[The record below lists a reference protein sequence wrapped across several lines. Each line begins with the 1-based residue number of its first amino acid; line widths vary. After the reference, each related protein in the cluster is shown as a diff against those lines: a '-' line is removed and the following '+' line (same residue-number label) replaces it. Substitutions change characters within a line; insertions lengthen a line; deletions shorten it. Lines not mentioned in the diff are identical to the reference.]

1 MVFAVIKKFK
11 NMTRA
16 RQIGTIIVTIVILVL
31 IGYVLYT
38 NFKPEPLPEYNVTE
52 IKLGDIQS
60 TYETTGTVVSD
71 NTEAYTAITGVK
83 VTAVNVKVG
92 DSVKAGDVLAQFDV
106 STLNPQLKE
115 YKTAYDK
122 ALKAYNDSV
131 SATNTAK
138 QNKANA
144 AAQMN
149 TVHAE
154 IDRLE
159 KEIKAAEDAK
169 SQTTP
174 DTPEYSQ
181 EQLDALIQKLKD
193 SGFSKEEI
201 DKIIESLKN
210 SSGGITKEDIESAI
224 ANATATKKLELAQK
238 QSQKQMLEAQL
249 ALYEA
254 QSDET
259 ASSIYKNVME
269 QKKADYESYKALV
282 DSMKNGWVASSDGLV
297 TEVNLVAGQ
306 AFTPKASKSTTT
318 DLSSIMKYVSGNN
331 DMTSVLSDIIGSV
344 TDSNASSGT
353 GITLENTNEFVAEF
367 SVGKYDILSIKV
379 GQRVKVSSLGSD
391 YEGEVIYVSA
401 TASESSAL
409 DISSI
414 ASTFTGGSSS
424 SSNGALVRVK
434 INNPDEKIIIGF
446 DVDIKI
452 DTEKIE
458 NVMVLPIDAVVTE
471 DSTNFV
477 YIVDENNK
485 VSKRE
490 ITVGR
495 FSDDNYEL
503 LTGVEQGER
512 VVDNPK
518 TSMAEG
524 DKIAIKK

>member
-1 MVFAVIKKFK
+1 
-11 NMTRA
+11 
-16 RQIGTIIVTIVILVL
+16 
-31 IGYVLYT
+31 
-38 NFKPEPLPEYNVTE
+38 
-52 IKLGDIQS
+52 
-60 TYETTGTVVSD
+60 
-71 NTEAYTAITGVK
+71 
-83 VTAVNVKVG
+83 
-92 DSVKAGDVLAQFDV
+92 
-106 STLNPQLKE
+106 
-115 YKTAYDK
+115 
-122 ALKAYNDSV
+122 
-131 SATNTAK
+131 
-138 QNKANA
+138 
-144 AAQMN
+144 
-149 TVHAE
+149 
-154 IDRLE
+154 
-159 KEIKAAEDAK
+159 
-169 SQTTP
+169 
-174 DTPEYSQ
+174 
-181 EQLDALIQKLKD
+181 
-193 SGFSKEEI
+193 
-201 DKIIESLKN
+201 
-210 SSGGITKEDIESAI
+210 
-224 ANATATKKLELAQK
+224 
-238 QSQKQMLEAQL
+238 MLEAQIS
-249 ALYEA
+249 LYEA

-269 QKKADYESYKALV
+269 QKKADYESYEALV

-379 GQRVKVSSLGSD
+379 GQKVKVSSLGSD

-401 TASESSAL
+401 TASESSSL
-409 DISSI
+409 DISTI

-424 SSNGALVRVK
+424 LSNGALVRVK
-434 INNPDEKIIIGF
+434 IKNPDEKIIIGF

-477 YIVDENNK
+477 YVVDENNK

>member
-52 IKLGDIQS
+52 IKLGDLQS

-83 VTAVNVKVG
+83 VTSVNVKVG

-106 STLNPQLKE
+106 STLNSQLKE

-131 SATNTAK
+131 SSTNAAK

-149 TVHAE
+149 TVNSE
-154 IDRLE
+154 IARLE
-159 KEIKAAEDAK
+159 QEIKAAEDTK
-169 SQTTP
+169 NQSP
-174 DTPEYSQ
+174 NTPEYSQ

-344 TDSNASSGT
+344 TDGNASSGT

-401 TASESSAL
+401 TASESSSL

-477 YIVDENNK
+477 YVVDENNK

>member
-52 IKLGDIQS
+52 IKLGDLQS

-83 VTAVNVKVG
+83 VTSVNVKVG

-106 STLNPQLKE
+106 STLNSQLKE

-131 SATNTAK
+131 SSTNAAK

-149 TVHAE
+149 TVNSE
-154 IDRLE
+154 IARLE
-159 KEIKAAEDAK
+159 QEIKATEDTK
-169 SQTTP
+169 NQTP

-344 TDSNASSGT
+344 TDGNASSGT

-379 GQRVKVSSLGSD
+379 GQRVKISSLGSD

-401 TASESSAL
+401 TASESSSL

-477 YIVDENNK
+477 YVVDENNK

-518 TSMAEG
+518 TTMAEG

>member
-83 VTAVNVKVG
+83 VTSVNVKVG

-106 STLNPQLKE
+106 STLNSQLKE

-131 SATNTAK
+131 TSTNTAK
-138 QNKANA
+138 QNKSKTV
-144 AAQMN
+144 AQMN
-149 TVHAE
+149 TVNSE
-154 IDRLE
+154 IARLE
-159 KEIKAAEDAK
+159 QEIKAADDTK
-169 SQTTP
+169 NQTP

-249 ALYEA
+249 SLYEA

-344 TDSNASSGT
+344 TDGNVSSGT

-401 TASESSAL
+401 TASESSSL

-477 YIVDENNK
+477 YVVDENNK

-495 FSDDNYEL
+495 FSDDDYEL

>member
-106 STLNPQLKE
+106 STLNSQLKE
-115 YKTAYDK
+115 YKTAYD
-122 ALKAYNDSV
+122 DSV

-149 TVHAE
+149 TVNSE
-154 IDRLE
+154 IARLE
-159 KEIKAAEDAK
+159 QEIKAADDTK
-169 SQTTP
+169 NQTP

-249 ALYEA
+249 SLYEA

-306 AFTPKASKSTTT
+306 AFAPKASKSTTT

-401 TASESSAL
+401 TASESSSL

-477 YIVDENNK
+477 YVVDENNK

>member
-83 VTAVNVKVG
+83 VTSVNVKVG
-92 DSVKAGDVLAQFDV
+92 DSVKAGDILAQFDV
-106 STLNPQLKE
+106 STLNSQLKE

-131 SATNTAK
+131 TSTNTAK
-138 QNKANA
+138 QNKSKTV
-144 AAQMN
+144 AQMN
-149 TVHAE
+149 TVNSE
-154 IDRLE
+154 IARLE
-159 KEIKAAEDAK
+159 QEIKAAEDTK
-169 SQTTP
+169 NQTP

>member
-1 MVFAVIKKFK
+1 M
-11 NMTRA
+11 
-16 RQIGTIIVTIVILVL
+16 
-31 IGYVLYT
+31 
-38 NFKPEPLPEYNVTE
+38 
-52 IKLGDIQS
+52 
-60 TYETTGTVVSD
+60 
-71 NTEAYTAITGVK
+71 
-83 VTAVNVKVG
+83 
-92 DSVKAGDVLAQFDV
+92 
-106 STLNPQLKE
+106 
-115 YKTAYDK
+115 
-122 ALKAYNDSV
+122 
-131 SATNTAK
+131 
-138 QNKANA
+138 
-144 AAQMN
+144 
-149 TVHAE
+149 
-154 IDRLE
+154 
-159 KEIKAAEDAK
+159 
-169 SQTTP
+169 
-174 DTPEYSQ
+174 
-181 EQLDALIQKLKD
+181 
-193 SGFSKEEI
+193 
-201 DKIIESLKN
+201 
-210 SSGGITKEDIESAI
+210 
-224 ANATATKKLELAQK
+224 
-238 QSQKQMLEAQL
+238 
-249 ALYEA
+249 
-254 QSDET
+254 
-259 ASSIYKNVME
+259 
-269 QKKADYESYKALV
+269 
-282 DSMKNGWVASSDGLV
+282 
-297 TEVNLVAGQ
+297 
-306 AFTPKASKSTTT
+306 
-318 DLSSIMKYVSGNN
+318 
-331 DMTSVLSDIIGSV
+331 
-344 TDSNASSGT
+344 
-353 GITLENTNEFVAEF
+353 
-367 SVGKYDILSIKV
+367 SIKV

-477 YIVDENNK
+477 YVVDENNK